1 MVQFIKA
8 KFQCNIPYTVLY
20 MLEAE
25 LGSQDQAIVKRGDK
39 MYFILSQE
47 LMQKQYVDKLR
58 EYEFS

>member
-1 MVQFIKA
+1 
-8 KFQCNIPYTVLY
+8 